1 VSTRLASSINETDE
15 VPSVHPLKQHI
26 RRSTLKFSAVIDLQD
41 VGVTDPGAELKL
53 ALESLKKDLLLA
65 GLVSSRNL
73 RRYQPVQAS
82 VTYPKDHGLAA
93 GPCTALDKESSPI
106 GTAKPLSLLEHAR
119 SGALRGIAWSYLLS
133 H

>member
-1 VSTRLASSINETDE
+1 MPVMKDE
-15 VPSVHPLKQHI
+15 LWSKRV
-26 RRSTLKFSAVIDLQD
+26 AVGSPGRAGGIS
-41 VGVTDPGAELKL
+41 GSPGA
-53 ALESLKKDLLLA
+53 SL
-65 GLVSSRNL
+65 G
-73 RRYQPVQAS
+73 
-82 VTYPKDHGLAA
+82 YPFLPPLYLTPGTGSPPTSGPA